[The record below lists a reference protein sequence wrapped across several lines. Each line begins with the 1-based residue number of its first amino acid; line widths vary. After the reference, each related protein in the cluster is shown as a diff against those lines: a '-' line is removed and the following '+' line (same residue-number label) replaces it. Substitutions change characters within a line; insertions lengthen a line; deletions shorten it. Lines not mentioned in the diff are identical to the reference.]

1 MTGFLNGGYEKGKMT
16 TISIID
22 DNTSILTSLSLQ
34 FQSQGYK
41 TITFA
46 DPQEALEYHEKHPVD
61 AYIIDMKMP
70 KLTGFEFYR
79 KLCESL
85 NKERVPALFLTGV
98 DNLEENALK
107 NTTIGDYVLK
117 PFSFNI
123 LMVRLEKVLSYFT
136 QKEESKSY
144 KVGNLELMEDKILC
158 SWFGK
163 EIELTKT
170 EFSLLNQ
177 LAKRPRV
184 VYSRNQLLDVC
195 YGDDFNVTD
204 RNIDSHVKRL
214 RKKFRQANPKIKFN
228 RITTHYGSGYAWT
241 PQSAVA

>member
-1 MTGFLNGGYEKGKMT
+1 MIGFLNGGYEKGKMT

-41 TITFA
+41 TITFD

-79 KLCESL
+79 QLC
-85 NKERVPALFLTGV
+85 KTHKKDRVPALFLTGV
-98 DNLEENALK
+98 DNLEESALK

-117 PFSFNI
+117 PYSFNI
-123 LMVRLEKVLSYFT
+123 LIARLEKVLSYFKR
-136 QKEESKSY
+136 KEEDKSY
-144 KVGNLELMEDKILC
+144 KIGNLEMMEDKILC

-163 EIELTKT
+163 EIELTRT
-170 EFSLLNQ
+170 EFSLLNK

-184 VYSRNQLLDVC
+184 VYSRGQLLDVC
-195 YGDDFNVTD
+195 YSDDLDVTD
-204 RNIDSHVKRL
+204 RNIDSHIKRL
-214 RKKFRQANPKIKFN
+214 RKKFREANPKIKFN
-228 RITTHYGSGYAWT
+228 RITTHYGTGYAWT
-241 PQSAVA
+241 PQSV